1 MSHAAAMLQTTP
13 SASRWDL
20 DALARSIDSCFD
32 CAQAC
37 TASADACLGEEMVSE
52 LTRCISLN
60 LTCSDVC
67 AATGFALS
75 RQISSD
81 DPVSGALLEVC
92 ALACAGCAA
101 ECERHAEMHEH
112 CHVCAEACRACE
124 QHCRGLLRG

>member
-1 MSHAAAMLQTTP
+1 MSHAAAMLETSPTAP
-13 SASRWDL
+13 RWDL
-20 DALARSIDSCFD
+20 DTLAGCIDSCFD

-37 TASADACLGEEMVSE
+37 TACADACLGEEMVSE

-81 DPVSGALLEVC
+81 DPVSGALLEACV
-92 ALACAGCAA
+92 LACAGCAA

-112 CHVCAEACRACE
+112 CRVCAEACRACE